1 MDLDELKLP
10 LDEIRA
16 FCERW
21 RVVEFAV
28 FGSALR
34 ADFGPD
40 SDLDV
45 LVEFSPDTER
55 GLFDRVEM
63 QLELQSI
70 LGREVD
76 LVTKSALELSHN
88 WIRKEAI
95 LSTAQLLD
103 LQDKG

>member
-1 MDLDELKLP
+1 MGLNDLKLP
-10 LDEIRA
+10 MEEIRA

-21 RVVEFAV
+21 KVIEFAI

-34 ADFGPD
+34 ADFGPS

-45 LVEFSPDTER
+45 LVEFSPDTEW

-63 QLELQSI
+63 QLELQRI

-76 LVTKSALELSHN
+76 LVTKSALELST
-88 WIRKEAI
+88 IGSGKRR
-95 LSTAQLLD
+95 S
-103 LQDKG
+103 

>member
-1 MDLDELKLP
+1 MDLDELELP

-103 LQDKG
+103 LQEKG